1 MLPLACDIS
10 ELPKPTPSASAL
22 AAAAAAAAAAA
33 NAMKADDR
41 PNKKSK
47 VL

>member
-22 AAAAAAAAAAA
+22 AAAAAAAAANA
-33 NAMKADDR
+33 NKADER
-41 PNKKSK
+41 PIKKSK
-47 VL
+47 V

>member
-22 AAAAAAAAAAA
+22 AAAAAAAAAA

>member
-22 AAAAAAAAAAA
+22 AAAAAAAAA